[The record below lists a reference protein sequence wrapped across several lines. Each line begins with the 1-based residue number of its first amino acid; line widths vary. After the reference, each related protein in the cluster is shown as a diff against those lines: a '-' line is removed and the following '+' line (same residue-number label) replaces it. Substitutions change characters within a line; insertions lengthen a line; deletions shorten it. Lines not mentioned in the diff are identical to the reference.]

1 MRRGEILALG
11 AAILAIVFYA
21 LAQGSDA
28 LVLFANYGL
37 VAYMVVAA
45 SIGIF
50 TYLKLGS
57 SRMGDLT
64 LGYALGLL
72 TWVIGLAIYAYTYLI
87 AGADLPYL
95 SIADV
100 FYLLS
105 YPAWMITAVR
115 MLRVFGRAVA
125 RNDQLIVIVVGLVL
139 YSLIAVY
146 VIPLS
151 IIGLESSL
159 EVIVTA
165 LYPSMDVLFF
175 LLVFALFFAFRKGMF
190 ARPFAFMALGDLAYT
205 VLNVASLYS
214 EGNPIDLLLF
224 FGCIGAAYG
233 FWCQYADLSKLR

>member
-37 VAYMVVAA
+37 VAYMAVAA

-125 RNDQLIVIVVGLVL
+125 RNDQLIHQWMFC
-139 YSLIAVY
+139 SFCWF
-146 VIPLS
+146 S
-151 IIGLESSL
+151 HSSL
-159 EVIVTA
+159 RLGRGCLRGRLPSWRLGRCFWRLVTW
-165 LYPSMDVLFF
+165 LIPS
-175 LLVFALFFAFRKGMF
+175 
-190 ARPFAFMALGDLAYT
+190 
-205 VLNVASLYS
+205 
-214 EGNPIDLLLF
+214 
-224 FGCIGAAYG
+224 
-233 FWCQYADLSKLR
+233 